1 MGIHAEKFG
10 PLMPGFVQIE
20 PPYCYRCSY
29 GGVTYPECGLLCAH
43 ALELAIEREG
53 PESVAAFLFEPIMG
67 ELGVITPPE
76 EYYRVVGEICRRYG
90 LLMIADEVTTGF
102 GRAGKLFVSQDWHYQ
117 PDILCLGKII
127 SGGYL
132 PLAATLTTE
141 AIFQRFLGKEN
152 YFRHGTTNSGHPV
165 CCAVGLAAI
174 DIILRE
180 NLVENAAQVG
190 AYLKSGLEKL
200 MDRHTIIGE
209 VRGQGMMIAVE
220 LVKDRKTKELLTPG
234 EVFNFILD
242 MLDRGLLLSLDNVRL
257 FPPLNIDEAI
267 ADEIVQ
273 IVDQSLRTGI
283 SAEISRKYRL
293 AKEFLVARLS

>member
-1 MGIHAEKFG
+1 
-10 PLMPGFVQIE
+10 
-20 PPYCYRCSY
+20 
-29 GGVTYPECGLLCAH
+29 
-43 ALELAIEREG
+43 
-53 PESVAAFLFEPIMG
+53 VAAFLFEPIMG
-67 ELGVITPPE
+67 ELGVIVPPE

-90 LLMIADEVTTGF
+90 VLLIADEVTTGF
-102 GRAGKLFVSQDWHYQ
+102 GRAGKLFVSQDWKYQ

-141 AIFQRFLGKEN
+141 AVFQRFLGKDK
-152 YFRHGTTNSGHPV
+152 YFHHGTTNSGHPV

-180 NLVENAAQVG
+180 NLVDNSARVG
-190 AYLKSGLEKL
+190 AILKSGLEKL
-200 MDRHTIIGE
+200 MDKHAIIGD
-209 VRGQGMMIAVE
+209 VRGQGLMIAVE
-220 LVKDRKTKELLTPG
+220 LVKDRTTKEPFTPD

-242 MLDRGLLLSLDNVRL
+242 MLDRGLLPSLDNIRL

-273 IVDQSLRTGI
+273 IVDQSLRTSI

-293 AKEFLVARLS
+293 AKEFLVSRLS